1 MRNPLRNES
10 DAFGFLLL
18 VAALVAVIAVSGV
31 LAGGWAALA
40 ALVGVAAGIGGGVWL
55 RSGNAGDS
63 AAWWDA
69 AAGDEPGEPVRRLLV
84 LADRTS
90 ESAALHQLI
99 RHRARGGDGE
109 VLLVAPAQDMASS
122 RWSAEADA
130 AVADA
135 RARVDRVVAVLRGAG
150 VQATGEVGPD
160 DPVEAARQAVRRFPA
175 DEILL
180 ATLPAGRSAWLEQ
193 GVVDGL
199 RKRLRLPVT
208 HVVVDPDATP
218 SD

>member
-18 VAALVAVIAVSGV
+18 VTALVAVIAVSGV

-40 ALVGVAAGIGGGVWL
+40 ALVGVSAGIGGGIWL
-55 RSGNAGDS
+55 RGGVASDEP
-63 AAWWDA
+63 AWWDRE
-69 AAGDEPGEPVRRLLV
+69 AGDRPGDPVRRLLV

-90 ESAALHQLI
+90 ESTALHQLV

-109 VLLVAPAQDMASS
+109 VLLVAPAQDVGSS

-130 AVADA
+130 ALADA
-135 RARVDRVVAVLRGAG
+135 QARLERVVAALR
-150 VQATGEVGPD
+150 ATGLQVSGEIGPD
-160 DPVEAARQAVRRFPA
+160 DPVEAAHQAIRRFPA

-208 HVVVDPDATP
+208 HVVVDPDASAP
-218 SD
+218 D

>member
-40 ALVGVAAGIGGGVWL
+40 ALVGVAAGLGGGVWL

-69 AAGDEPGEPVRRLLV
+69 AVGDEPGEPVRRLLV

-109 VLLVAPAQDMASS
+109 VLLVAPAQDVTSS
-122 RWSAEADA
+122 HWSAEADA

-135 RARVDRVVAVLRGAG
+135 RARVDRVVAALRGEG

-193 GVVDGL
+193 GVVDAL

>member
-10 DAFGFLLL
+10 DAFGLLL
-18 VAALVAVIAVSGV
+18 VVVALVAVIAVSGV

-40 ALVGVAAGIGGGVWL
+40 ALAGVAAGIGGGVWL
-55 RSGNAGDS
+55 RSGGQAAGP
-63 AAWWDA
+63 AWWDRE
-69 AAGDEPGEPVRRLLV
+69 AGDPPGEPVRRLLV
-84 LADRTS
+84 LANLTS
-90 ESAALHQLI
+90 ESPALHQLV

-109 VLLVAPAQDMASS
+109 VLLVAPAQDVASS
-122 RWSAEADA
+122 RWSADAEATLA
-130 AVADA
+130 SAQV
-135 RARVDRVVAVLRGAG
+135 RLERVVGALRAAG
-150 VQATGEVGPD
+150 LQANGEIGPD
-160 DPVEAARQAVRRFPA
+160 DPVEAARQAIRRFPA

-208 HVVVDPDATP
+208 HVVVDPDAH
-218 SD
+218 DAD